1 MIGIYKITNP
11 IGQVYVG
18 QSVNLEMRKYG
29 YSKMNFNT
37 ITKLIKSLKEYG
49 WNNHVFE
56 ILIECKKEDLKD
68 LERHYQDLYECIGEN
83 GLNMRLT
90 KSKDKPAVI
99 CQEVL
104 DQSQETRF
112 RNQERMKQFR
122 NTCK

>member
-18 QSVNLEMRKYG
+18 QSINLEYRKYG
-29 YSKMNFNT
+29 YSRMNFNT
-37 ITKLIKSLKEYG
+37 KTKLIKSFEKYG
-49 WNNHVFE
+49 WEAHVFE
-56 ILIECKKEDLKD
+56 IIIECEKEDLKD
-68 LERHYQDLYECIGEN
+68 LERYYQDLYECIGTN

-112 RNQERMKQFR
+112 RNQESMRQFR
-122 NTCK
+122 NNNN